1 MQERVAQFEVDHV
14 GFLDASGQI
23 LEDLPEDIADL
34 EVIKQGYRSMV
45 LTRLFDA
52 RAINLQ
58 RTGQLGTFPSS
69 LGQEA
74 VTIGFSLAM
83 QPNDRLV
90 PSYREHGALLCRGV
104 TLCELLLYW
113 GGDERGSDYQQA
125 RKDFPLAVPI
135 ATQCLH
141 AAGVAT
147 AIKLRSEP
155 QAVVTV
161 CGDGATS
168 KGDFAEALNVAGV
181 WQLPILFVVTNNQ
194 WAISVPRES
203 QSHAQTLAQKA
214 IAAGIDCLQVD
225 GNDLLAM
232 EYASRKAL
240 ERARAGGGPF
250 LIEAITYRMG
260 DHTTADDARRYR
272 DDDEVS
278 SHWQGD
284 PVARIRS
291 YLVEQGGWT
300 KDQEEALQAD
310 CQVELE
316 RAVADYLAVTPQPAS
331 AMFDYLY
338 AELPEAYEG
347 QRQQVIDRAAEGKT
361 DE

>member
-1 MQERVAQFEVDHV
+1 MRNPVAQIEIDHL
-14 GFLDASGQI
+14 GFLDSTGK
-23 LEDLPEDIADL
+23 LLDELPEDIADL
-34 EVIKQGYRSMV
+34 ELIKRGYRLMV
-45 LTRLFDA
+45 LARLFDA

-74 VTIGFSLAM
+74 VTVGFGLAM
-83 QPNDRLV
+83 QPDDRLL

-104 TLCELLLYW
+104 SLHEQLLYW
-113 GGDERGSDYQQA
+113 SGDERGSEFEKP

-147 AIKLRSEP
+147 ALKLRGEP
-155 QAVVTV
+155 QAAVTV

-181 WQLPILFVVTNNQ
+181 WQLPLLFIVTNNQ
-194 WAISVPRES
+194 WAISVPRDA

-232 EYASRKAL
+232 EYASRQAL
-240 ERARAGGGPF
+240 DRARQGGGPF

-278 SHWQGD
+278 RH
-284 PVARIRS
+284 
-291 YLVEQGGWT
+291 
-300 KDQEEALQAD
+300 
-310 CQVELE
+310 
-316 RAVADYLAVTPQPAS
+316 
-331 AMFDYLY
+331 
-338 AELPEAYEG
+338 
-347 QRQQVIDRAAEGKT
+347 
-361 DE
+361 

>member
-1 MQERVAQFEVDHV
+1 MRERIAQFEVERI
-14 GFLDASGQI
+14 GFLNASGQL
-23 LEDLPEDIADL
+23 LEELPDDIADL
-34 EVIKQGYRSMV
+34 ETIKQGYRLMV

-74 VTIGFSLAM
+74 VTIGFALAM
-83 QPNDRLV
+83 QKNDRLL

-104 TLCELLLYW
+104 TLCEQLLYW
-113 GGDERGSDYQQA
+113 GGDERGSDYQHA

-141 AAGVAT
+141 ATGVAT
-147 AIKLRSEP
+147 AVKLRGEP

-181 WQLPILFVVTNNQ
+181 WQLPLLFIVTNNQ
-194 WAISVPRES
+194 WAISVPRAA
-203 QSHAQTLAQKA
+203 QSHAETLAQKA
-214 IAAGIDCLQVD
+214 IAAGIDSVQVD

-232 EYASRKAL
+232 EYASRQAL
-240 ERARAGGGPF
+240 ERARAGGGSF
-250 LIEAITYRMG
+250 LIEAMTYRMG

-278 SHWQGD
+278 GHWQAD
-284 PVARIRS
+284 PLARIRA
-291 YLVEQGGWT
+291 YLVEHAGW
-300 KDQEEALQAD
+300 KKADEETLQAD
-310 CQVELE
+310 CQAELE
-316 RAVADYLAVTPQPAS
+316 QAVADYLAVAPQPPE

-338 AELPEAYEG
+338 AELPQAYAA
-347 QRQQVIDRAAEGKT
+347 QRQQVIDRRGQEVA